1 MRAIW
6 TTAVLTTALLAGC
19 GRDMSGAASSEAA
32 VSPAAAP
39 SPLTARQGDAAAGSP
54 IPAATGQTAPAPVQA
69 LPMLAFAYTATLEA
83 PNDAVTALMLRHEQA
98 CAQAGPA
105 VCQVTSAES
114 STDREN
120 QEVRGRLTLRA
131 QPQWLS
137 RFRAGLHQDA
147 RGAGGR
153 LTGGATETE
162 DLTRSIVDTEAYLRA
177 KTALR
182 DRLQQLLETRSASVA
197 DLVQLE
203 RSLAEVQGEIDA
215 ANSQLQV
222 MRTRVATST
231 LTLNYQSTRSAVA
244 GGVWRPVAEAS
255 QNFFGV
261 FAWAVAAIIVL
272 VAALVPFA
280 LIAVPIGW
288 LIVRSRRRA
297 KARRAAAAP
306 TTASPPA

>member
-6 TTAVLTTALLAGC
+6 TAAVLTAVFLAGC
-19 GRDMSGAASSEAA
+19 GRAGGGGTVSEAA
-32 VSPAAAP
+32 VTAAAAP
-39 SPLTARQGDAAAGSP
+39 SPPMARGAADATASP
-54 IPAATGQTAPAPVQA
+54 IPPAAGQTTPAPVQA
-69 LPMLAFAYTATLEA
+69 LPVLAFAYTATLEA
-83 PNDAVTALMLRHEQA
+83 PNDAVTALMRRHEQA

-114 STDREN
+114 STDRED

-131 QPQWLS
+131 QPQWLA
-137 RFRAGLHQDA
+137 RFRAGLDQDA

-182 DRLQQLLETRSASVA
+182 DRLQQLLETRSAPVA

-231 LTLNYQSTRSAVA
+231 LTLNYQSTRSAVT

-255 QNFFGV
+255 ENFFGV

-272 VAALVPFA
+272 VAAAVPFA
-280 LIAVPIGW
+280 LVAVPVGW
-288 LIVRSRRRA
+288 LIVRSRRHAR
-297 KARRAAAAP
+297 ARRAAAP
-306 TTASPPA
+306 TTSSPPA